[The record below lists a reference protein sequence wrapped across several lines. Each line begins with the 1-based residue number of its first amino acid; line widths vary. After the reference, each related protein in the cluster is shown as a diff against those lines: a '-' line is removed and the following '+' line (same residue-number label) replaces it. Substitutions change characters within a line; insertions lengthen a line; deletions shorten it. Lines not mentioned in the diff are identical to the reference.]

1 MTRLRAVALS
11 LFAIGLLAGS
21 PAMAQSGAPKGKPE
35 AKTAKKPAKRI
46 VVAKVE
52 GTPVYQDEVIA
63 AFRRL
68 PPNVRRQ
75 GIDSLYER
83 VLELLI
89 ERRMMTIYGRREN
102 YAENAEVKRRMKL
115 AEDQFIREVYLDAL
129 IRKYLTE
136 DRVRA
141 HYDEFARQNPERKE
155 IRARH
160 ILVETEAKAAE
171 VTKLA
176 KSGQDFAKLASTS
189 SIGPSAKR
197 GGDLGYFTAQ
207 EMVKP
212 FSEVAFK
219 LKKGQV
225 STKPVKTQFGWH
237 VIKVEDIRVRKV
249 PPYSQVKPQMRR
261 EVWTKLGQDFIR
273 QYREQAK
280 VERFSYDGKKKLA
293 RMPKKSTPAPATKK

>member
-21 PAMAQSGAPKGKPE
+21 PALAQSGAPKGKPE

-75 GIDSLYER
+75 GIDKLYER

-102 YAENAEVKRRMKL
+102 YAKNAEVKRRMKL
-115 AEDQFIREVYLDAL
+115 AEDQFVREVYLDAL

-160 ILVETEAKAAE
+160 ILVETEAKATE

-176 KSGQDFAKLASTS
+176 KSGQDFAKLASTN

-197 GGDLGYFTAQ
+197 GGDQQANGQGRDLGTERDGAVSAGDGPSRNPRTA
-207 EMVKP
+207 P
-212 FSEVAFK
+212 
-219 LKKGQV
+219 
-225 STKPVKTQFGWH
+225 
-237 VIKVEDIRVRKV
+237 R
-249 PPYSQVKPQMRR
+249 
-261 EVWTKLGQDFIR
+261 
-273 QYREQAK
+273 
-280 VERFSYDGKKKLA
+280 
-293 RMPKKSTPAPATKK
+293 